1 MDMVQINQLV
11 GELDSFVWGPVM
23 LCLLVGT
30 GVYMT
35 LKLRFLT
42 WRNLPYA
49 LKMIF
54 SKKSRTTQVGSGDVS
69 PFSALMT
76 ALAATIGTG
85 NIVGVATA
93 MFAGGPGAL
102 VWMWISACFGLT
114 TKFSEC
120 MLGFKFREVN
130 AKGEMKGGP
139 MFTMKNGFKNKKAG
153 LFLGT
158 AFALFAVLAS
168 FGIGNMTQA
177 NSISTAINTT
187 FGVSNESVGAVL
199 TVMTL
204 AVIVGGITSISKV
217 SSVVVP
223 GMAVFYIL
231 AGLSCII
238 LNIEN
243 IPHGLYLI
251 VMMAFDPTAVEG
263 GVVGTITVS
272 VMNAMRYGVARGCFS
287 NEAGLGSAAISAAA
301 STTDHPARQGYISMT
316 GTFIDTIVVCTI
328 TGLTIASSG
337 VLGMVGAD
345 GKPLTGVA
353 LTMAA
358 FSSNIGVIGSYIVS
372 IGIILF
378 AYSTILG
385 WEYNGEKAWEYLF
398 GTHKYNIIYRV
409 VFSLVVYVGATQTL
423 DLVWNLSD
431 IANALMAIPNLISI
445 LVLAPVIKEEVFS
458 FQAVIEKEK
467 AAARKEALAE
477 AEEAQK
483 I

>member
-1 MDMVQINQLV
+1 
-11 GELDSFVWGPVM
+11 
-23 LCLLVGT
+23 
-30 GVYMT
+30 
-35 LKLRFLT
+35 
-42 WRNLPYA
+42 
-49 LKMIF
+49 
-54 SKKSRTTQVGSGDVS
+54 
-69 PFSALMT
+69 
-76 ALAATIGTG
+76 
-85 NIVGVATA
+85 
-93 MFAGGPGAL
+93 
-102 VWMWISACFGLT
+102 
-114 TKFSEC
+114 
-120 MLGFKFREVN
+120 
-130 AKGEMKGGP
+130 
-139 MFTMKNGFKNKKAG
+139 
-153 LFLGT
+153 
-158 AFALFAVLAS
+158 
-168 FGIGNMTQA
+168 
-177 NSISTAINTT
+177 
-187 FGVSNESVGAVL
+187 
-199 TVMTL
+199 
-204 AVIVGGITSISKV
+204 
-217 SSVVVP
+217 
-223 GMAVFYIL
+223 
-231 AGLSCII
+231 
-238 LNIEN
+238 
-243 IPHGLYLI
+243 
-251 VMMAFDPTAVEG
+251 
-263 GVVGTITVS
+263 
-272 VMNAMRYGVARGCFS
+272 
-287 NEAGLGSAAISAAA
+287 
-301 STTDHPARQGYISMT
+301 MT

-467 AAARKEALAE
+467 AAARQEALAE

>member
-1 MDMVQINQLV
+1 
-11 GELDSFVWGPVM
+11 
-23 LCLLVGT
+23 
-30 GVYMT
+30 
-35 LKLRFLT
+35 
-42 WRNLPYA
+42 
-49 LKMIF
+49 
-54 SKKSRTTQVGSGDVS
+54 
-69 PFSALMT
+69 
-76 ALAATIGTG
+76 
-85 NIVGVATA
+85 
-93 MFAGGPGAL
+93 
-102 VWMWISACFGLT
+102 
-114 TKFSEC
+114 
-120 MLGFKFREVN
+120 
-130 AKGEMKGGP
+130 
-139 MFTMKNGFKNKKAG
+139 
-153 LFLGT
+153 
-158 AFALFAVLAS
+158 
-168 FGIGNMTQA
+168 
-177 NSISTAINTT
+177 
-187 FGVSNESVGAVL
+187 
-199 TVMTL
+199 
-204 AVIVGGITSISKV
+204 
-217 SSVVVP
+217 
-223 GMAVFYIL
+223 
-231 AGLSCII
+231 
-238 LNIEN
+238 
-243 IPHGLYLI
+243 
-251 VMMAFDPTAVEG
+251 
-263 GVVGTITVS
+263 
-272 VMNAMRYGVARGCFS
+272 
-287 NEAGLGSAAISAAA
+287 
-301 STTDHPARQGYISMT
+301 MT

-467 AAARKEALAE
+467 AAAREEALAE